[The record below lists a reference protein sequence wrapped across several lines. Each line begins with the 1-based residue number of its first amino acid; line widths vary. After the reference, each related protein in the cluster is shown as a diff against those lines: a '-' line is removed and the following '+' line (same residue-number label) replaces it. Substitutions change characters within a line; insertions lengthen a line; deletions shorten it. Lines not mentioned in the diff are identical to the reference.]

1 MSGMHIEL
9 FGALLA
15 AVGAALAAAPQDERR
30 LLAEAIERYAERFPS
45 AFSNPRSTDAARFLR
60 ELFGE
65 ITDAVD
71 ARPADLHRPA
81 EALSTGLSSSGAV
94 ACGAFRLRA

>member
-1 MSGMHIEL
+1 MHNEM

-15 AVGAALAAAPQDERR
+15 AVGAALAAAPQHERR
-30 LLAEAIERYAERFPS
+30 LLAEAVERYAERFPS
-45 AFSNPRSTDAARFLR
+45 TFSNPRSADAARFLR

-71 ARPADLHRPA
+71 ARPD
-81 EALSTGLSSSGAV
+81 
-94 ACGAFRLRA
+94 

>member
-1 MSGMHIEL
+1 MHNEL

-45 AFSNPRSTDAARFLR
+45 AFSNPRGTDAARFLR

-65 ITDAVD
+65 ITDAID
-71 ARPADLHRPA
+71 ARP
-81 EALSTGLSSSGAV
+81 G
-94 ACGAFRLRA
+94 